1 MIAMFP
7 TIYQDELLYSV
18 FARYYEKSGY
28 MTCRS
33 VVEDLYRRNTI
44 TFDAEYMNP
53 LSDEVCKLL
62 IKQGSMDEVIMKHT
76 MFPYY
81 TRFYPKEKRDKIYQ
95 MLVNE
100 TKKCSDSLKHVNG
113 TNRFMRFCPV
123 CAREDREKYGETYWH
138 RTHQIPDIRICPIH
152 KYALSYSSLQME
164 GSMVPELATAENLV
178 NTDAEGNEVNND
190 YEISLSKYLYDL
202 LQMDTDM
209 KSDILVG
216 DFLNSRLDGT
226 CYKSTRGQQR
236 NIALFT
242 SDFNKFYKNIDPK
255 IQRDIPQIQKIFTN
269 KRYST
274 FEICLIA
281 NFLKITAREL
291 VNMVMPQKSQ
301 QQLFD
306 EQVFQLHNKGLNYVE
321 IAKQLNASYDVVK
334 LIGRE
339 KYKTANKRKGH
350 NRGGVKKKDWDKV
363 DEEMLSVIKD
373 VIQEL
378 QEQEGRP
385 VKLSVNMIEKRLN
398 LPSRYITHLP
408 KCQREIQKHLESQES
423 YWAREAI
430 WAVQDILS
438 KGEKLQ
444 WVTIRRMTNM
454 RKEDLQSCKEE
465 VKKKANQYTYD
476 LLMALAFDK

>member
-1 MIAMFP
+1 MIAVFP

-44 TFDAEYMNP
+44 TFDAEYINP
-53 LSDEVCKLL
+53 LSNEVCKLL

-81 TRFYPKEKRDKIYQ
+81 TRFYPKEKRDRIYQ
-95 MLVNE
+95 MLVSE
-100 TKKCSDSLKHVNG
+100 TKKCSDLLKHAYD
-113 TNRFMRFCPV
+113 TERFMRFCPV

-138 RTHQIPDIRICPIH
+138 RTHQIPDIKICPIH
-152 KYALSYSSLQME
+152 KCVLFNSSLQME
-164 GSMVPELATAENLV
+164 GSMVSELATAENLV
-178 NTDAEGNEVNND
+178 NDDVD
-190 YEISLSKYLYDL
+190 VKKDFDDEIRLSEYLYDL
-202 LQMDTDM
+202 LQMDIDM

-226 CYKSTRGQQR
+226 CYKSPRGQQR

-242 SDFNKFYKNIDPK
+242 SDFNKFYKNTNPN
-255 IQRDIPQIQKIFTN
+255 IQRDIPQMQKIFTN
-269 KRYST
+269 KRYNT
-274 FEICLIA
+274 FEIYLIA
-281 NFLKITAREL
+281 NFLKITVREI
-291 VNMVMPQKSQ
+291 VAMVMPQKSQ

-334 LIGRE
+334 LIGRK

-350 NRGGVKKKDWDKV
+350 NRGGVKKKDWDKI
-363 DEEMLSVIKD
+363 DKEMLPVIKD
-373 VIQEL
+373 VIHNL
-378 QEQEGRP
+378 QEQVGRP
-385 VKLSVNMIEKRLN
+385 VKLSVNMIEMQLN

-408 KCQREIQKHLESQES
+408 QCEREIQKHLESQES

-454 RKEDLQSCKEE
+454 RKEDLQGCMEE
-465 VKKKANQYTYD
+465 VRKKTNQYTYD

>member
-1 MIAMFP
+1 MIAVFP

-44 TFDAEYMNP
+44 TFDAEYINP
-53 LSDEVCKLL
+53 LSNEVCKLL

-81 TRFYPKEKRDKIYQ
+81 TRFYPKEKRDRIYQ
-95 MLVNE
+95 MLVSE
-100 TKKCSDSLKHVNG
+100 TKKCSDLLKHAYD
-113 TNRFMRFCPV
+113 TERFMRFCPV

-138 RTHQIPDIRICPIH
+138 RTHQIPDIKICPIH
-152 KYALSYSSLQME
+152 KCVLFNSSLQME
-164 GSMVPELATAENLV
+164 GSMVSELATAENLV
-178 NTDAEGNEVNND
+178 NDDVD
-190 YEISLSKYLYDL
+190 VKKDFDDEIRLSEYLYDL
-202 LQMDTDM
+202 LQMDIDM

-226 CYKSTRGQQR
+226 CYKSPRGQQR

-242 SDFNKFYKNIDPK
+242 SDFNKFYKNTNPN
-255 IQRDIPQIQKIFTN
+255 IQRDIPQMQKIFTN
-269 KRYST
+269 KRYNT
-274 FEICLIA
+274 FEIYLIA
-281 NFLKITAREL
+281 NFLKITVREI
-291 VNMVMPQKSQ
+291 VAMVMPQKSQ

-334 LIGRE
+334 LIGRK

-350 NRGGVKKKDWDKV
+350 NRGGVKKKDWDKI
-363 DEEMLSVIKD
+363 DKEMLPVIKD
-373 VIQEL
+373 VIHNL
-378 QEQEGRP
+378 QEQVGRP
-385 VKLSVNMIEKRLN
+385 VKLSVNMIEKQLN

-408 KCQREIQKHLESQES
+408 QCEREIQKHLESQES

-454 RKEDLQSCKEE
+454 RKEDLQGCMEE
-465 VKKKANQYTYD
+465 VRKKTNQYTYD